1 MHAAEAPLRPSQ
13 GPSPIRLSVVIPIHD
28 EAPNIEAL
36 LAEIDT
42 SLGETD
48 FEVICVNDGSTDGTA
63 PVLEAAR
70 RRFVWLRCLAHRER
84 YGQSYAMRSGVRA
97 ARAPVVATLDGD
109 GQNDPA
115 DLPPLLAAF
124 EALGA
129 GAGPRLAI
137 GWRRDRKDSA
147 LRKLAGRV
155 ANAVRGKLLGD
166 PCPDSGCG
174 LRVFER
180 DAFLELPFF
189 DHMHRFL
196 PTLIVHAGGRIAV
209 VPVKHRPRA
218 GGRSKYGINDRLWV
232 GIFDLLGVLWLKRRT
247 RVTEVDEV

>member
-1 MHAAEAPLRPSQ
+1 MHSAEAPPSLST
-13 GPSPIRLSVVIPIHD
+13 GPSPVRLSVVIPIHD
-28 EAPNIEAL
+28 EAPNIETL
-36 LAEIDT
+36 LGEIDA
-42 SLGETD
+42 SLGGMA
-48 FEVICVNDGSTDGTA
+48 FECICVNDGSTDGTA
-63 PVLEAAR
+63 AVLEAAR
-70 RRFVWLRCLAHRER
+70 RRFDWLRCLSHGER

-97 ARAPVVATLDGD
+97 ARSPVVATLDGD

-115 DLPPLLAAF
+115 DLPRLLAAF
-124 EALGA
+124 EEMGA

-155 ANAVRGKLLGD
+155 ANAVRRKLLGD

-174 LRVFER
+174 LRVFEH

-196 PTLIVHAGGRIAV
+196 PTLIVHAGGRIAM

-218 GGRSKYGINDRLWV
+218 AGRSKYGINDRLWV
-232 GIFDLLGVLWLKRRT
+232 GIFDLFGVMWLKRRT